1 MARSPTALI
10 LSGALTG
17 IMAGALGLGCC
28 LWLSSG
34 AGEAQA
40 QQISTARVLPST
52 PALASGA
59 SEASA
64 PTFSNRGAV
73 LTPATAGTATIGTTT
88 RPLPAAGS
96 RRPASAGTG
105 LAGRVTGNASP
116 LQAAGV
122 YAYQL
127 ADLALFKV
135 MTDAQGN
142 FLFRDLPAGLYKII
156 AHKPGFLPV
165 VIMVTRDTAKA
176 YQFLELQL
184 AQRAVHDFDASDR
197 AKGPSASSSNSSGGA
212 RKTGA
217 ADSVDGDFWALR
229 ARIPGDVLRDIEASD
244 AAGTQEGQA
253 KSATAAS
260 GAAPAS
266 AAGATPASG
275 SITPAGTVASGG
287 SFASARAEDTAA
299 GGGSGRFH
307 TEVQAMTGVANVAQV
322 GVGQVSSGKLGI
334 EGQLGQVQVG
344 LSGRFW
350 QMSSDSLLAGSGAGS
365 SRAMPGTSADGKT
378 SAMSLDLEAGR
389 SSRITV
395 TSLNNHLLPRSA
407 AGQGEPVGLD
417 HYQVSWS
424 QKLGENSHSDFAAQY
439 TSENNYHRQSAIDPA
454 SIPGSSRTWNF
465 EGSYTTALG
474 EDSSLQ
480 AGFRYRQS
488 LLDLAPI
495 GPAGNLSAGSSSF
508 TALGPLGSSSAV
520 IAGLAPDHQTVDF
533 FTRGGTRLQ
542 PALLVEYGLYTT
554 LLDGS
559 VSLAPQGGLVL
570 QLDEGWQARGSAT
583 HRVYQQSPVNP
594 EFMPA
599 LFKESDLC
607 EQGGKSCYEL
617 SLSHHAG
624 EDDAISI
631 SGIDRLVGQTLR
643 LYFSDVVF
651 DRLESLYL
659 VPGDRVPELHLL
671 VSHRLTPQI
680 KTSLESSFAMGG
692 GGVFIG
698 ADGHPYKNQVRYLV
712 TSLDTHFLSSAT
724 GVFLAFHHL
733 TQGEKAVGA
742 EAGSALGGA
751 PVDLD
756 RLQLML
762 SQDLSVLWNLAAQ
775 WALQVNMELSRGT
788 APFLA
793 STDTQLHRRILGGI
807 AVRF

>member
-1 MARSPTALI
+1 MARSRPAALI
-10 LSGALTG
+10 LAVALPGVLVGT
-17 IMAGALGLGCC
+17 LGL
-28 LWLSSG
+28 SAG
-34 AGEAQA
+34 AGEARA
-40 QQISTARVLPST
+40 QQISTARVVPST
-52 PALASGA
+52 TPAPPAPTSATSAIAANPAASA
-59 SEASA
+59 NVSQA
-64 PTFSNRGAV
+64 PTFSNHGPVPAPGAT
-73 LTPATAGTATIGTTT
+73 TPSPNPGAATAASK
-88 RPLPAAGS
+88 PAAV
-96 RRPASAGTG
+96 RSAGTG
-105 LAGRVTGNASP
+105 IAGRVTGNASP
-116 LQAAGV
+116 LPAAGV

-135 MTDAQGN
+135 VTDAQGN

-184 AQRAVHDFDASDR
+184 AQRAAQGSGA
-197 AKGPSASSSNSSGGA
+197 AKANQGGA
-212 RKTGA
+212 TRKNGA
-217 ADSVDGDFWALR
+217 ADSADGDFWALR
-229 ARIPGDVLRDIEASD
+229 ASVPPDVLRDIEASE
-244 AAGTQEGQA
+244 APGAEEGQTKSANAGTPGNPA
-253 KSATAAS
+253 
-260 GAAPAS
+260 AS
-266 AAGATPASG
+266 AARAASTGSG
-275 SITPAGTVASGG
+275 SSAS
-287 SFASARAEDTAA
+287 TAA
-299 GGGSGRFH
+299 LASTGRFH
-307 TEVQAMTGVANVAQV
+307 TEVQAMTGVAHVAQV

-350 QMSSDSLLAGSGAGS
+350 QMSSDSFLGAGTAS
-365 SRAMPGTSADGKT
+365 TRTAPATSADGKT
-378 SAMSLDLEAGR
+378 SAVSLDLEAGP

-395 TSLNNHLLPRSA
+395 TSLNNHLLPRTAS
-407 AGQGEPVGLD
+407 GPGEPVGLD

-454 SIPGSSRTWNF
+454 YIPGASRTWNV

-474 EDSSLQ
+474 DDSSLQ
-480 AGFRYRQS
+480 AGFRYS
-488 LLDLAPI
+488 ESMLGLAPVNSP
-495 GPAGNLSAGSSSF
+495 GSLAAGSSSP
-508 TALGPLGSSSAV
+508 TGSSSLPPLGSA

-533 FTRGGTRLQ
+533 FTRGGSRLQ

-570 QLDEGWQARGSAT
+570 QMDEGWQARGSVT
-583 HRVYQQSPVNP
+583 RRVYQQSAINS
-594 EFMPA
+594 EFLPA

-607 EQGGKSCYEL
+607 EQGGKACYEL
-617 SLSHHAG
+617 SLSRHVG
-624 EDDAISI
+624 DDDAISI

-659 VPGDRVPELHLL
+659 VPGDRVPELRFV
-671 VSHRLTPQI
+671 VSHRLTPQV
-680 KTSLESSFAMGG
+680 KTTFESSFAMGG
-692 GGVFIG
+692 GGIFIG
-698 ADGHPYKNQVRYLV
+698 ADGHPYKNQVRYMV
-712 TSLDTHFLSSAT
+712 TSLDTRFLSSAT
-724 GVFLAFHHL
+724 GVFLAFNHL
-733 TQGEKAVGA
+733 TQGQAAVGS
-742 EAGSALGGA
+742 SAASSPLVGA

-762 SQDLSVLWNLAAQ
+762 SQDLSFLYNLAAQ

-788 APFLA
+788 SPFLA
-793 STDTQLHRRILGGI
+793 SSDTQLHRRILGGI

>member
-1 MARSPTALI
+1 MARSRPAALI
-10 LSGALTG
+10 LAVALPG
-17 IMAGALGLGCC
+17 VLAGTLGLS
-28 LWLSSG
+28 LG
-34 AGEAQA
+34 AGEALA
-40 QQISTARVLPST
+40 QQVSTARVVPATPGSAPVAST
-52 PALASGA
+52 PAPSFSNSGAVPASPATGAPLAPPAAPGTPAAGAAGAAPKHLTASGA
-59 SEASA
+59 VRSAS
-64 PTFSNRGAV
+64 S
-73 LTPATAGTATIGTTT
+73 
-88 RPLPAAGS
+88 
-96 RRPASAGTG
+96 GTG

-116 LQAAGV
+116 LAAVGV

-184 AQRAVHDFDASDR
+184 AQRAAQGPRGPLGSSANTAS
-197 AKGPSASSSNSSGGA
+197 AA
-212 RKTGA
+212 RMTGA
-217 ADSVDGDFWALR
+217 ANSADGDFWALR
-229 ARIPGDVLRDIEASD
+229 ARIPADVLRDIEASD
-244 AAGTQEGQA
+244 VAGTEQGQT
-253 KSATAAS
+253 KSAN
-260 GAAPAS
+260 APAPATPASPGIS
-266 AAGATPASG
+266 AAGASGGMGSG
-275 SITPAGTVASGG
+275 STVSNAALAS
-287 SFASARAEDTAA
+287 T
-299 GGGSGRFH
+299 GRFH
-307 TEVQAMTGVANVAQV
+307 TEVQAMTGMANVAQV

-350 QMSSDSLLAGSGAGS
+350 QMSSDSLLAGTGTGS
-365 SRAMPGTSADGKT
+365 ARPAPSSSADGKT
-378 SAMSLDLEAGR
+378 SAMSLDLEAGP

-395 TSLNNHLLPRSA
+395 TSLNNHLLPRTA
-407 AGQGEPVGLD
+407 NGPGEPVGLD

-439 TSENNYHRQSAIDPA
+439 TSENNYNRQSAIDPA
-454 SIPGSSRTWNF
+454 YIPGASRTWNV
-465 EGSYTTALG
+465 EGSYTTGLG

-480 AGFRYRQS
+480 AGFRYRES
-488 LLDLAPI
+488 MLGLT
-495 GPAGNLSAGSSSF
+495 PAVATGS
-508 TALGPLGSSSAV
+508 LGSSSLTASTTLPPLAAPV
-520 IAGLAPDHQTVDF
+520 AGLAPDHQTVDF
-533 FTRGGTRLQ
+533 FSRGGSRLQ

-559 VSLAPQGGLVL
+559 VSLTPQGGLVL
-570 QLDEGWQARGSAT
+570 QMDEGWQARGSAT
-583 HRVYQQSPVNP
+583 HRVYQQNAVNP
-594 EFMPA
+594 EFLPA

-607 EQGGKSCYEL
+607 EQGGKACYEL
-617 SLSHHAG
+617 SLSRHAG

-659 VPGDRVPELHLL
+659 VPGDRVPELHFV

-680 KTSLESSFAMGG
+680 KTSFESSFAMGG

-698 ADGHPYKNQVRYLV
+698 ADGHPYKNQVRYMV
-712 TSLDTHFLSSAT
+712 TSLDTRFLNSAT
-724 GVFLAFHHL
+724 GVFVAFHHL
-733 TQGEKAVGA
+733 TQGQAPVGGGA
-742 EAGSALGGA
+742 AAAALAGA

-756 RLQLML
+756 RLQLMI
-762 SQDLSVLWNLAAQ
+762 SQDLSFLYNLASQ

-788 APFLA
+788 APFLT